1 MKNQNVIVF
10 NGEDIIPVNLD
21 YFFQD
26 PKIEGLKPAQ
36 VVELYQST
44 AVFANLLDDMKDL
57 IKSGAVKSINE
68 EYLKPGFIEAVH
80 QGLYILEG
88 MVMDLYGDESGMNII
103 NSTNQD
109 LKDAVTP

>member
-10 NGEDIIPVNLD
+10 DGEEIIPVNLE

-26 PKIEGLKPAQ
+26 PKIEGLNPTQ

-44 AVFANLLDDMKDL
+44 AVFSNLVSDMKDL
-57 IKSGAVKSINE
+57 IQIGAIKSIND
-68 EYLKPGFIEAVH
+68 EYLKPDFIQATQ

-88 MVMDLYGDESGMNII
+88 MVMDLFGDQAGMSII
-103 NSTNQD
+103 NATNQD
-109 LKDAVTP
+109 IQDAVTP

>member
-10 NGEDIIPVNLD
+10 NGEDIIPINLD

-26 PKIEGLKPAQ
+26 TRIKELKPVQ
-36 VVELYQST
+36 IVELYQST

-57 IKSGAVKSINE
+57 IRGGAVKSINE
-68 EYLKPGFIEAVH
+68 EYLKPGFIEAAY

-88 MVMDLYGDESGMNII
+88 MVMDLFGDQAGMSII
-103 NSTNQD
+103 NATNQD
-109 LKDAVTP
+109 IQDAVTP

>member
-1 MKNQNVIVF
+1 MKKVIVF
-10 NGEDIIPVNLD
+10 NGEEVIPISLD

-26 PKIEGLKPAQ
+26 PKIEGLKPTQ
-36 VVELYQST
+36 VVELYQAT
-44 AVFANLLDDMKDL
+44 AVFANLLPELEHL
-57 IKSGAVKSINE
+57 IKVGTIESVDPK
-68 EYLKPGFIEAVH
+68 YLDPEFTEAVQ

-103 NSTNQD
+103 KSTNQD